1 MSFGQ
6 GGSQW
11 SPGGSHNPWGDQ
23 QQWGSTNQT
32 PDWAALAEQSESRNR
47 RRRLLMIIGGALA
60 TVGIGAAVAVAVVNA
75 DGGSTTASGPN
86 SDLPAAS
93 DIPSAS
99 AKTDPSFAPT
109 SAPPPLNPK
118 DFISSS
124 GKDKTPISPDILFPG
139 SQLTDGNNVV
149 YRKGPTASTTDCASV
164 VQGTLDKLLTSND
177 CTRFMRVTY
186 YRDKIAVT
194 VGVALFDTEA
204 KATKVKADWDKKST
218 IVSLSGDGVPAFC
231 RTTFCRTTANSYG
244 RYAYFTLSGFTNGK
258 DVTEKDSSVFAAG
271 DDLSDSTFKQIRRR
285 GEAQA
290 AAAANEQ

>member
-11 SPGGSHNPWGDQ
+11 SPGGSHNPWGE
-23 QQWGSTNQT
+23 QQWGSQQQT
-32 PDWAALAEQSESRNR
+32 PDWAALAEQSETRNK
-47 RRRLLMIIGGALA
+47 RRRLLLIVGGALA

-75 DGGSTTASGPN
+75 NNGSTTAGGPN
-86 SDLPAAS
+86 DLPAGA

-99 AKTDPSFAPT
+99 TKVGPSFAPT

-118 DFISSS
+118 DFVSSAR
-124 GKDKTPISPDILFPG
+124 KDKAPISPDILFPG
-139 SQLTDGNNVV
+139 SQLTMGDNV
-149 YRKGPTASTTDCASV
+149 YSKGPTASTNNCASV
-164 VQGTLDKLLTSND
+164 AQGTLDKLLTDND

-186 YRDKIAVT
+186 YREKIAVT

-204 KATKVKADWDKKST
+204 RASKVKADWDKKST

-244 RYAYFTLSGFTNGK
+244 RYAYFSLSGFTDGK
-258 DVTEKDSSVFAAG
+258 DATEKSTAVFAAG
-271 DDLSDSTFKQIRRR
+271 DNLSEFTFRQIRRR

-290 AAAANEQ
+290 SAAANGQ